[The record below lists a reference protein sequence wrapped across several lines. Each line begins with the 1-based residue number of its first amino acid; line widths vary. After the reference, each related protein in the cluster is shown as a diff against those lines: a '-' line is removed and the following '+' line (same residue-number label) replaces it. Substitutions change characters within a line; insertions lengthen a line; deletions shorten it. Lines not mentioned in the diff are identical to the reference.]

1 MRLLIDGALRS
12 LTPLRQ
18 FLAERGLPPDFSMR
32 RFAPKSFEGMGSIEG
47 AGAALAEMRTTVLA
61 AVPSGLPVTAWL
73 SAIPDWV
80 RVFAEQF
87 DIHNP
92 AIGLR
97 PAEIDFAVSSFSDV
111 LQAWAYACVRAH
123 LTGAALPPFAEEYE
137 RWLAHSARVAP
148 ERQSFEHDGERW
160 QVQVIFCAFGRVG
173 LRIERRGGV
182 DYIADSQYA
191 CPAEAYTRGL
201 LEGVA
206 QRLLPG

>member
-18 FLAERGLPPDFSMR
+18 FMAERGLPPDFSMR
-32 RFAPKSFEGMGSIEG
+32 RFSPKSFEGMGSVEG
-47 AGAALAEMRTTVLA
+47 AGAALAEMREAVVA
-61 AVPSGLPVTAWL
+61 AVPPGLPVTAWL

-87 DIHNP
+87 DTHNP
-92 AIGLR
+92 AFGLR
-97 PAEIDFAVSSFSDV
+97 PVEIDFAVSSFSDV

-123 LTGAALPPFAEEYE
+123 LTGAALPPFAKEYDT
-137 RWLAHSARVAP
+137 WLAHSARVAP
-148 ERQSFEHDGERW
+148 ERQPFEHDGGLW

-173 LRIERRGGV
+173 LRIERPDGV
-182 DYIADSQYA
+182 DYVADSQYA

-201 LEGVA
+201 LEAVA
-206 QRLLPG
+206 QRLVPG